1 MKKIIV
7 GITGAS
13 GIDYAR
19 ILVRELYRKDYT
31 IYLIITE
38 PGKIV
43 MDKESDLKLT
53 GDVQEQERKLKN
65 FFEIPLKEDRR
76 FFLLD
81 NEDIAASVA
90 SGSFIVEAMVVIPCS
105 MATVS
110 SIARGSSQNLLE
122 RAADVMIKE
131 GRSLIVVPR
140 ETPLSSIHLENLLA
154 LSRAGVTVLP
164 AMPAFYHN
172 PCSVEDLVKFVAGRV
187 LEHLRLEHDLYQAWS
202 PERIKVG
209 RGRESSYKI
218 GILQLTSHLDDT
230 VEGFKEGLS
239 TLKNVE
245 FVYDYRNVEGKV
257 PQMAQEAEDLVGRGM
272 DLIFAC
278 TTPAAKFAAGAAVSK
293 GTPVVFTPVL
303 DPVKVGLVASWES
316 SENNLTG
323 VSGLVSSEQKL
334 ARFKEIYPS
343 LRKLVVVYEGEN
355 PNAAIELEY
364 VLKAAARMRLA
375 VQTVEVT
382 GVEDIRALAKSKFS
396 SGTGFFVPVSPLV
409 EQNITLLIRLAGEQ
423 KLPLM
428 APNEAAVKQGALLGL
443 VAAHYD
449 LGVEAG
455 KMAAEILQGKDP
467 ADIPVGRPEQPDL
480 MINLTAALNLKLE
493 IPAHILEQASILY

>member
-7 GITGAS
+7 GISGAS

-19 ILVRELYRKDYT
+19 ILVRELYRKDYI
-31 IYLIITE
+31 IYLVITG

-43 MDKESDLKLT
+43 MEKEADLKLM
-53 GDVQEQERKLKN
+53 GNVQEQERQLKN
-65 FFEIPLKEDRR
+65 FFEIPLKEDRC
-76 FFLLD
+76 FVLLE

-90 SGSFIVEAMVVIPCS
+90 SGSFKVEAMVVIPCS

-110 SIARGSSQNLLE
+110 SIARGSSQDLLE

-131 GRSLIVVPR
+131 GRRLIVVPR
-140 ETPLSSIHLENLLA
+140 ETPLSRIHLENLLQ
-154 LSRAGVTVLP
+154 LSRVGVTVLP
-164 AMPAFYHN
+164 AMPAFYHK
-172 PCSVEDLVKFVAGRV
+172 PCSIEDLVKFVSGRV
-187 LEHLRLEHDLYQAWS
+187 LEHLGLEHNLYQPWS
-202 PERIKVG
+202 PEPDKGG
-209 RGRESSYKI
+209 RGRESSFKI

-230 VEGFKEGLS
+230 VEGFKEGIS
-239 TLKNVE
+239 VLKNTE
-245 FVYDYRNVEGKV
+245 FIYDYRNVEGRV
-257 PQMAQEAEDLVGRGM
+257 PQLAAEAEGLVNRGM

-278 TTPAAKFAAGAAVSK
+278 TTPSAKFAAGAVGGK

-334 ARFKEIYPS
+334 IRFKELYPG
-343 LRKLVVVYEGEN
+343 LRKLVIVYEGEN

-364 VLKAAARMRLA
+364 VLKAAARMRLG
-375 VQTVEVT
+375 VQTVEVS
-382 GVEDIRALAKSKFS
+382 GVEELKALAKKKFYA
-396 SGTGFFVPVSPLV
+396 GTGFFVPVSPLV
-409 EQNITLLIRLAGEQ
+409 EQNISLLIEQARDQ

-428 APNEAAVKQGALLGL
+428 APNEGAVKQGALLGL
-443 VAAHYD
+443 VASHYD

-467 ADIPVGRPEQPDL
+467 SDIPIGRPEQPDL
-480 MINLTAALNLKLE
+480 MINLTAAMNLKLD
-493 IPAHILEQASILY
+493 IPAHILEQASVIY

>member
-31 IYLIITE
+31 IYLIITGT
-38 PGKIV
+38 GKIV
-43 MDKESDLKLT
+43 MEKESDLKLV
-53 GDVQEQERKLKN
+53 GNLQDQERQLKN
-65 FFEIPLKEDRR
+65 YFEIPLKEDQR
-76 FFLLD
+76 FALLE

-90 SGSFIVEAMVVIPCS
+90 SGSFKVEAMVVIPCS

-110 SIARGSSQNLLE
+110 SIARGSSQDLLE

-131 GRSLIVVPR
+131 GRRLIVVPR
-140 ETPLSSIHLENLLA
+140 ETPLSRIHLENLLQ
-154 LSRAGVTVLP
+154 LSVMGVTVLP

-172 PCSVEDLVKFVAGRV
+172 PSSVEDLVKFVSGRV
-187 LEHLRLEHDLYQAWS
+187 LEHLGLEHNLYQPWS
-202 PERIKVG
+202 PERG
-209 RGRESSYKI
+209 RGGRVRESSFKI

-230 VEGFKEGLS
+230 VEGFKEGIS
-239 TLKNVE
+239 VLKNAE
-245 FVYDYRNVEGKV
+245 FIYDYRNVEGRV
-257 PQMAQEAEDLVGRGM
+257 PQLAAEAEDLVTSGM

-278 TTPAAKFAAGAAVSK
+278 TTPAAKFAAGAAGGK

-334 ARFKEIYPS
+334 ARFKELYPR
-343 LRKLVVVYEGEN
+343 LQKLVIVYEGEN

-364 VLKAAARMRLA
+364 VLKAASRMRLG
-375 VQTVEVT
+375 VQAVEVT
-382 GVEDIRALAKSKFS
+382 GVEEIQALAKKKFYG
-396 SGTGFFVPVSPLV
+396 GTGFFVPVSPLV
-409 EQNITLLIRLAGEQ
+409 EQNIFLLIQQAREQ
-423 KLPLM
+423 KIPLM
-428 APNEAAVKQGALLGL
+428 APNEGAVKQGALLAL
-443 VAAHYD
+443 VAGHYD

-455 KMAAEILQGKDP
+455 RMAAEILQGKDP
-467 ADIPVGRPEQPDL
+467 SDIPIGRPEQPDL
-480 MINLTAALNLKLE
+480 IINLTAAMNLKLE
-493 IPAHILEQASILY
+493 IPSHILEQASVIY